1 MSHINLERSPLYKR
15 LKLRGREVL
24 FHCSDAYT
32 TKREA
37 EAAANDARKH
47 FDQPA
52 RVVRGK
58 YGRYYLYVHG
68 ES

>member
-1 MSHINLERSPLYKR
+1 MSHINLERNPIYKR

-37 EAAANDARKH
+37 DYAENDARKN

-52 RVVRGK
+52 RIIKGK
-58 YGRYYLYVHG
+58 GGWYYLYVHG